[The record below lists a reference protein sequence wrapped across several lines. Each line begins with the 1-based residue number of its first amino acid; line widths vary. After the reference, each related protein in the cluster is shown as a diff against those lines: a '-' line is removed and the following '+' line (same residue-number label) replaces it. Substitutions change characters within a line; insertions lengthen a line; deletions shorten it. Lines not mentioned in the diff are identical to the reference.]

1 MDGNNA
7 RKWYVLRSSKSYVQ
21 TSKLIEDEM
30 AGRPELDDARHP
42 VLEYYIP
49 KFVVAADVDG
59 QAEVEK
65 PLCLN
70 YVFLRATLSEAFD
83 FRQSCPILSLLKE
96 GRSDNDKKVYASIT
110 DDKMRMFMVMVRAY
124 KDRVPLC
131 NPDSAVR
138 LSKGETVRVASGDF
152 KGVEGVLMTSVGVNG
167 GTVILRVT
175 NGLLV
180 PTLKIGLK
188 NLQILSFGKE
198 DRRYYGLF
206 DRNCKKIRKAL
217 RSSLSADG
225 VTAEELTAVK
235 EIILQFGSTEIP
247 KKNFRARYDA
257 LLMMAYTVLG
267 EPEKTME
274 YIYKCDRALK
284 TMTENSSKLS
294 VIVALFA
301 CTGKRAYAELA
312 HAYSDKWNVKKM
324 NGNEKELMDDLGYYE
339 SHADNI
345 HAVADFKP
353 SETPKTVVPI
363 NTDRL
368 PKGRGG
374 FISFANGYIREQR
387 RNGKILPAERNAK
400 VIKNFSRFLDGGD
413 VSFAKFTKE
422 TVEGYRDWL
431 TAKGLADSSV
441 SFYVRNLS
449 CLYNYAGKRGL
460 CTMEESPFKDIKL
473 RPLRKAEPSGQK
485 ILTLDDI
492 RRLRNLDLT
501 SYDKSLSLARDIFL
515 FSVYAHGMRPINI
528 LFLKRSDIADG
539 RLTYTAHTI
548 GRQKQTSIKWT
559 KQMQEIADR
568 YAPTTPYLFP
578 CITSSNYETAISQFN
593 IAKQAINRSQKKLG
607 KLLGLPFS
615 LSMNVAS
622 YSWKGIMESI
632 MDEVG
637 IGGMM

>member
-1 MDGNNA
+1 MDENNA
-7 RKWYVLRSSKSYVQ
+7 RKWYVLRSSKSYVH
-21 TSKLIEDEM
+21 TSKLIEGEM
-30 AGRPELDDARHP
+30 ARRQELEDGQHP

-96 GRSDNDKKVYASIT
+96 GRADNDKKVYASIT

-124 KDRVPLC
+124 KDSVPLC
-131 NPDSAVR
+131 NPDSVR
-138 LSKGETVRVASGDF
+138 LSKGDTVRVASGDL
-152 KGVEGVLMTSVGVNG
+152 KGVEGVLGTSVGVNC

-198 DRRYYGLF
+198 NRRYYGLF

-217 RSSLSADG
+217 RNSLSADG

-274 YIYKCDRALK
+274 YIYKCDSALK

-312 HAYSDKWNVKKM
+312 HAYFDKWNVKKM

-345 HAVADFKP
+345 RAVADFKP
-353 SETPKTVVPI
+353 SETPKVVVPQ
-363 NTDRL
+363 NTNRL

-374 FISFANGYIREQR
+374 FISFVNDYIREQR
-387 RNGKILPAERNAK
+387 RNGKLLSADRNAK
-400 VIKNFSRFLDGGD
+400 VIKNFSKFLDGDD

-431 TAKGLADSSV
+431 TTKGLADSSV
-441 SFYVRNLS
+441 YFYVRNLS

-460 CTMEESPFKDIKL
+460 CTKEESPFKEVKL
-473 RPLRKAEPSGQK
+473 RPLEKAEEAEQK
-485 ILTLDDI
+485 VLTLDDI
-492 RRLRNLDLT
+492 RRLRSLDLT

-548 GRQKQTSIKWT
+548 GRQKQVSIKWD
-559 KQMQEIADR
+559 KPMQEIADR

-578 CITSSNYETAISQFN
+578 CITSSNYETAVNQFN
-593 IAKQAINRSQKKLG
+593 IVKQAINRSLKKLG
-607 KLLGLPFS
+607 KLLDLPFS